1 MTNLLIEVE
10 ERHVFPKE
18 NSNIE
23 YIIMSF
29 LLHANVAE
37 KLINFYLAYISR
49 IYFCVR
55 SNQLSIILILLISL
69 GLTQE
74 ITVWYTDIQKC
85 LLQSYSDIN

>member
-29 LLHANVAE
+29 LLHVNVAE
-37 KLINFYLAYISR
+37 KLITFYLVYTSR
-49 IYFCVR
+49 IYFYVR
-55 SNQLSIILILLISL
+55 PNQLSIILIF
-69 GLTQE
+69 
-74 ITVWYTDIQKC
+74 
-85 LLQSYSDIN
+85 